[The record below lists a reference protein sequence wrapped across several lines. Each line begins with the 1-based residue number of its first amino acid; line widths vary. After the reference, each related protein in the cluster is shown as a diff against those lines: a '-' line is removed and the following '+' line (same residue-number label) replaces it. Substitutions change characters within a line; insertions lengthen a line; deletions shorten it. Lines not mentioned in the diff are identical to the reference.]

1 MVVVC
6 MWLQYSESSGWSSGQ
21 TCQPQWWSAGICYTA
36 RVCSAAAVAK
46 ADMQQQV
53 CSAHTI
59 AAGLSGSV
67 FMPACLKSFHDHR
80 YAAGNSNALLP
91 SWRRTMRFVH
101 VKYGAALSSSPNRS
115 IFDTKCIHVTIEVL
129 AMLNMIGCLDN
140 LSCL

>member
-1 MVVVC
+1 MQQQVLLLEF
-6 MWLQYSESSGWSSGQ
+6 WGR
-21 TCQPQWWSAGICYTA
+21 QPLWWSAGICYTA

-80 YAAGNSNALLP
+80 YAAGNGNALVALLVEDNEI
-91 SWRRTMRFVH
+91 VH
-101 VKYGAALSSSPNRS
+101 VNCGAALDLSPNQS
-115 IFDTKCIHVTIEVL
+115 IYDSKCIHLVIEVL
-129 AMLNMIGCLDN
+129 AMLSMTD
-140 LSCL
+140 LS